1 MTNREHVCSRR
12 VKNQRPLK
20 LAIDSMERQHP
31 VATSVLYEPTTYV
44 YAEMPH
50 CSLTRL
56 NDSANATLLLYKD
69 ILLLFL
75 SFFFSALD
83 GQSCWIRLS
92 VHAKSAFSAV
102 LFSIKLSCQPIASS
116 RAQSSACP
124 SKSCRTATIKT
135 LIPNAQHYCKP
146 PQH

>member
-1 MTNREHVCSRR
+1 MTNRVYVCSGR

-75 SFFFSALD
+75 SFFFQLWMANHAGLD
-83 GQSCWIRLS
+83 YQSMQSPPFRPYFLAS
-92 VHAKSAFSAV
+92 NLAASRSRHRGHKV
-102 LFSIKLSCQPIASS
+102 LLAH
-116 RAQSSACP
+116 P
-124 SKSCRTATIKT
+124 SLVA
-135 LIPNAQHYCKP
+135 P
-146 PQH
+146 PRPRH